1 MRTTHKRV
9 AVITAMVLGLTA
21 PAAVAASAHEP
32 KVSKKPASA
41 AANKP
46 AKPTATADQVAKAA
60 KAAKAAKVKKN
71 LNAFVS
77 AGTVT
82 AVNVAAGTIT
92 FTVQGG
98 RDKALRGKPLT
109 VLVTATTKIHRGE
122 AVATL
127 ATVLVGDHVN
137 VKGTKAGTVYTATR
151 VAASA
156 AEVESD
162 KD

>member
-9 AVITAMVLGLTA
+9 AVIAAMVLGMTA

-32 KVSKKPASA
+32 HHG
-41 AANKP
+41 NKP
-46 AKPTATADQVAKAA
+46 AAASEAKADNA
-60 KAAKAAKVKKN
+60 EKADKVKKAKKAKK
-71 LNAFVS
+71 NANKFVN

-82 AVNVAAGTIT
+82 AVDATAGTIT

-109 VLVTATTKIHRGE
+109 VLVTATTKIERDDK
-122 AVATL
+122 AVAL
-127 ATVLVGDHVN
+127 STVVVGDHVN
-137 VKGTKAGTVYTATR
+137 AKGTKAGAVYTATR
-151 VAASA
+151 VSISA
-156 AEVESD
+156 PEAED